1 MYSHRVGLIFGRP
14 VVYFRLHVCEQR
26 RLWRDC
32 VDAQARLSLRWS
44 PMLYHNLMSWLNFF
58 LDLTRASLHR
68 RFISTLP
75 SPLYNI
81 IIFEKDIKTPT
92 SIYLMQI
99 AESVSVKLG
108 FVPFAPIKYVH
119 SLKWVISLS
128 VITQR
133 AKSCFIMYKML
144 EINPFWAFVSK
155 RLHVYRK
162 VNLGN
167 RSKVCR
173 IFRGFVLGI
182 FPTAFWHLKLNSKQE
197 PYRSTIE
204 TS

>member
-1 MYSHRVGLIFGRP
+1 MSDFWSGPSSTSV
-14 VVYFRLHVCEQR
+14 LHVCEQR

-44 PMLYHNLMSWLNFF
+44 PMSYHNLMSWLSFF
-58 LDLTRASLHR
+58 LDLTRAS
-68 RFISTLP
+68 FISTLP

-81 IIFEKDIKTPT
+81 FIFEKDIETPT

-99 AESVSVKLG
+99 AESVSVKLS
-108 FVPFAPIKYVH
+108 FVNLAPIKYVH

-133 AKSCFIMYKML
+133 AKSCFIIYKML

-155 RLHVYRK
+155 CLQVYRK
-162 VNLGN
+162 MNLGN

-197 PYRSTIE
+197 PYRSTME